1 MILIFLNLSC
11 DIVKKQVNY
20 ILVSDRSFIFFDGY
34 KNTDKLERTHHV
46 NNFFD
51 AFYVYLLQ
59 LPLTKINDFNKL
71 LMTQEIYQKM
81 YKKCK
86 RWGYEKLAI
95 THSEKNGYLLYV

>member
-1 MILIFLNLSC
+1 MTNITKGISKIFSFPFTFWMNLIFLNLSF
-11 DIVKKQVNY
+11 DIVKKQDNY
-20 ILVSDRSFIFFDGY
+20 LLMSARSFIFFDGY

-59 LPLTKINDFNKL
+59 LPSTKINDFNKL

-86 RWGYEKLAI
+86 
-95 THSEKNGYLLYV
+95 S